1 MKVELYNHL
10 VRNGL
15 TRRAMLKGAASAGA
29 LAAMGGTIP
38 AFADGHSDAEKTVLK
53 NIEAYWEARNA
64 SDWDKVVAMSS
75 SAGMLNTNSDGS
87 FHKPMAAQTASD
99 WERQSAGGT
108 GVIQVHASEAHQ
120 FNDTTVYVR
129 YYAEGVVADGNG
141 GMKPY
146 RTRVTGVWVKE
157 GKNWVVKTSHFSSAA
172 YGGTHQTV
180 QADFED

>member
-1 MKVELYNHL
+1 MF
-10 VRNGL
+10 RNIFL
-15 TRRAMLKGAASAGA
+15 SIALIFSVAS
-29 LAAMGGTIP
+29 
-38 AFADGHSDAEKTVLK
+38 FADGHSDAEKTVLK
-53 NIEAYWEARNA
+53 NIEAYWDARNT

-129 YYAEGVVADGNG
+129 
-141 GMKPY
+141 
-146 RTRVTGVWVKE
+146 
-157 GKNWVVKTSHFSSAA
+157 
-172 YGGTHQTV
+172 
-180 QADFED
+180 

>member
-1 MKVELYNHL
+1 MF
-10 VRNGL
+10 RNIFL
-15 TRRAMLKGAASAGA
+15 STALIFSVAS
-29 LAAMGGTIP
+29 
-38 AFADGHSDAEKTVLK
+38 FADAHSDAEKTVLK
-53 NIEAYWEARNA
+53 NIEAQWDARNT

-120 FNDTTVYVR
+120 LNDTTVYVR

-141 GMKPY
+141 GCLLY
-146 RTRVTGVWVKE
+146 
-157 GKNWVVKTSHFSSAA
+157 TSPSPRD
-172 YGGTHQTV
+172 
-180 QADFED
+180 QA